1 MLPASN
7 QGRPH
12 RARCRRVARGVLAAV
27 FAVAGLLALAG
38 PAGVSPSTV
47 PSAIGASAQVG
58 THLTAVGGDA
68 VAALASAKATVAP
81 NGQRATPGTLPAL
94 LPLALLVA
102 LLLAL
107 PTAGQSTLGLTA
119 QRLPS
124 RRGPPRD
131 AFTR

>member
-1 MLPASN
+1 MLPASD
-7 QGRPH
+7 QRRPH
-12 RARCRRVARGVLAAV
+12 RGRCRRVARGVIAV
-27 FAVAGLLALAG
+27 VALLALAG
-38 PAGVSPSTV
+38 PAGVRPSTV
-47 PSAIGASAQVG
+47 PTVIGATAQVG

-68 VAALASAKATVAP
+68 VVALTSAKATVAP
-81 NGQRATPGTLPAL
+81 SGQRASPGALPAL

-102 LLLAL
+102 LLLAI
-107 PTAGQSTLGLTA
+107 PTAGRSTLGLTA